1 MPKQT
6 RKKPAKPAERQVTAL
21 VPLERIEQAIYLI
34 RGQRVMLD
42 SDLAAFYGVSTIRL
56 NEQVKRNRDR
66 FPADFTF
73 QLTAEEYAALR
84 SQFAISNSS
93 GSEPGKTGTA
103 TPHGGRGGRRYLPFV
118 FTEHGAIMAA
128 SVLHSERAVQVSL
141 LVVRAFV
148 RLRQILSEHR
158 DLARRIEALE
168 REFVHRTDEHEAH
181 IRRIYE
187 ILDDLM
193 NPPAPPKKGR
203 IGFVG

>member
-1 MPKQT
+1 MPRAVQ
-6 RKKPAKPAERQVTAL
+6 KKTPRGVAKSSTAL
-21 VPLERIEQAIYLI
+21 IPLERIEQTIYVI

-42 SDLAAFYGVSTIRL
+42 TDLAAFYGVPTKAL
-56 NEQVKRNRDR
+56 NQAVKRNSAR
-66 FPADFTF
+66 FPADFRF
-73 QLTAEEYAALR
+73 QLTRSERQELVTNCDRFAPMKHSTVLPYA
-84 SQFAISNSS
+84 
-93 GSEPGKTGTA
+93 
-103 TPHGGRGGRRYLPFV
+103 

-128 SVLHSERAVQVSL
+128 TVLNSERAVQVSV

-148 RLRQILSEHR
+148 RLRQILAEHR

-181 IRRIYE
+181 IRRIYD

-193 NPPAPPKKGR
+193 NPPAPPRKGR

>member
-1 MPKQT
+1 MPKAA
-6 RKKPAKPAERQVTAL
+6 RKKQVRAAAKSSGSL
-21 VPLERIEQAIYLI
+21 VPLARIEQAIYLI

-42 SDLAAFYGVSTIRL
+42 TDLAAFYDVLTKAL
-56 NEQVKRNRDR
+56 NQAVKRNLER
-66 FPADFTF
+66 FPADFRF
-73 QLTAEEYAALR
+73 QLTRSERHELVTNCDRFALLKHSTVLPYA
-84 SQFAISNSS
+84 
-93 GSEPGKTGTA
+93 
-103 TPHGGRGGRRYLPFV
+103 

-128 SVLHSERAVQVSL
+128 SVLKSERAVQVSV

-168 REFVHRTDEHEAH
+168 LEFVHKTNQHEAH

-187 ILDDLM
+187 ILGDLM
-193 NPPAPPKKGR
+193 NPPAPPRKGQ

>member
-1 MPKQT
+1 MPKAA
-6 RKKPAKPAERQVTAL
+6 RKKQVRAAAKSSGSL

-42 SDLAAFYGVSTIRL
+42 SDLAAFYAVETAAL
-56 NEQVKRNRDR
+56 NRAVKRNRAR
-66 FPADFTF
+66 FPEDFCF
-73 QLTAEEYAALR
+73 QLASAEFDALR
-84 SQFAISNSS
+84 CQIGILNEAGNADRSDMPGISRR
-93 GSEPGKTGTA
+93 GKHRKYRPYA
-103 TPHGGRGGRRYLPFV
+103 

-128 SVLHSERAVQVSL
+128 SVLHSERAVQVSV

-148 RLRQILSEHR
+148 RLRQILAEHR

-168 REFVHRTDEHEAH
+168 REFVHKTDEHEAH

-193 NPPAPPKKGR
+193 NPPAPPRKGR
-203 IGFVG
+203 IGFVS